1 MATDLRNGTDTEPS
15 MTNLVKGVIDDV
27 QKLTKQQLE
36 LFKQELQEDFSKTR
50 KAALPML
57 AGLGVM
63 LIGTLL
69 LGITLALLLQ
79 WALAPHL
86 PYWAAFAIVTVLMIG
101 TGLALFYAGM
111 KKFESFNPLPDRTL
125 DALKENVQS
134 LTGAAKP

>member
-15 MTNLVKGVIDDV
+15 MTHLVKGVIDDV

-57 AGLGVM
+57 VGLGVM
-63 LIGTLL
+63 
-69 LGITLALLLQ
+69 
-79 WALAPHL
+79 
-86 PYWAAFAIVTVLMIG
+86 LMIG
-101 TGLALFYAGM
+101 TGLALFYGGM

>member
-1 MATDLRNGTDTEPS
+1 MATDLRNRTDTEPR

-50 KAALPML
+50 TAALPML

-79 WALAPHL
+79 WALPHM
-86 PYWAAFAIVTVLMIG
+86 PYWAAFAIVTVLMVG
-101 TGLALFYAGM
+101 TGAALFYAGM
-111 KKFESFNPLPDRTL
+111 KKFETFNPLPDRTL
-125 DALKENVQS
+125 DALKDNVQS